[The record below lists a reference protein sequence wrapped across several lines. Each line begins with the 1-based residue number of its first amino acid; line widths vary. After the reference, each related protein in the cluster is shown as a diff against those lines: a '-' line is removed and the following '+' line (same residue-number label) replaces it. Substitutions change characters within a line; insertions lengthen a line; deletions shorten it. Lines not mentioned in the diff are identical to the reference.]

1 MCKMPANM
9 CGQPTCTCAAFA
21 PVLAR
26 MPQWHLCEHVYAR
39 FQRPCIDN
47 LLQKK
52 YKEMHACRRSH
63 STKSEIPHLFFG
75 QVYTWTKSTRE
86 HQQKENRS
94 CHRTRAYIQKH
105 MQLTNTV
112 CGTEGDRGYWKNLEA
127 VGLFPVNYQ
136 KFPKTGRGEPS
147 SALSGT
153 KRAAAAFAM
162 SSLVFLRES
171 LHRDHDRGPVVT

>member
-1 MCKMPANM
+1 
-9 CGQPTCTCAAFA
+9 
-21 PVLAR
+21 
-26 MPQWHLCEHVYAR
+26 
-39 FQRPCIDN
+39 
-47 LLQKK
+47 
-52 YKEMHACRRSH
+52 
-63 STKSEIPHLFFG
+63 
-75 QVYTWTKSTRE
+75 
-86 HQQKENRS
+86 
-94 CHRTRAYIQKH
+94 